1 MVPLASRGAVAS
13 SMAWRQSRAPASM
26 EMTSSVSN
34 WVSMAVSGLDRMA
47 PI

>member
-1 MVPLASRGAVAS
+1 MVPLASRGRWPARWRGAS
-13 SMAWRQSRAPASM
+13 RETPASM